1 MSTISVD
8 IPIGEHLPP
17 RRSQTRVV
25 MQRLLSKPAAIF
37 GIVVIVFF
45 ILCAIAPQWIA
56 PHDPFAQSLIRRLK
70 PPSFMEGG
78 VSGYFFGTDQ
88 LGRDTLSR
96 IIYGAR
102 VTLIVSLFAVIVSGL
117 IGIWAGLAAGFFG
130 GKTDAIILRLIDM
143 QLAFPVVLLVIA
155 IVAVVGPSLANLV
168 ILMGLSAWP
177 RFARIVRGSVLSVR
191 GLEYVEAA
199 RSIGA
204 SKLRIM
210 MQHILPNIL
219 SAIIVY
225 ASFEL
230 ARMILLEATLS
241 FLGLGVQP
249 PTPTWGGMINDGKN
263 YLSISWAVSLLPGI
277 AIALVILAFNLLG
290 DELRDALDPQL
301 SHD

>member
-1 MSTISVD
+1 MTVAATVAD
-8 IPIGEHLPP
+8 TDLPP
-17 RRSQTRVV
+17 RRSQTLAVLR
-25 MQRLLSKPAAIF
+25 RLSTKPGAVF
-37 GIVVIVFF
+37 GIAVIALFVVFALVPD
-45 ILCAIAPQWIA
+45 LIA
-56 PHDPFAQSLIRRLK
+56 PHDPQAQALVRRLK
-70 PPSFMEGG
+70 PPSFMDRGLDG
-78 VSGYFFGTDQ
+78 FFLGTDQ

-102 VTLIVSLFAVIVSGL
+102 VTLVVSLFAVAVSAF

-130 GKTDAIILRLIDM
+130 GRTDGVILRLIDM

-155 IVAVVGPSLANLV
+155 IVAVVGPSLTNLV

-204 SKLRIM
+204 SKLRVM
-210 MQHILPNIL
+210 LRHILPNIL

-263 YLSISWAVSLLPGI
+263 YLSISWAVSLFPGI
-277 AIALVILAFNLLG
+277 AIALIILAFNLLG

-301 SHD
+301 SQD

>member
-102 VTLIVSLFAVIVSGL
+102 VTLIVSLFAVIVSAL